1 MTLRI
6 AVFGTGHMAGALARH
21 WVGHDYELAVSGR
34 SPESTARLATEL
46 GARAL
51 PWRAAAEWADVVL
64 LAVHWAGVDEALTL
78 AGADEETLA
87 GKVIIDCGNPVE
99 VQRFTLADRDRS
111 LARHIQDRTG
121 SRVVKAFNLA
131 QVKVWEHMPDYDGR
145 ALVAPM
151 AGDDADAKAIVSRL
165 VTAVGAQAL
174 DTGDLEHAAYL
185 EAMGAVIIRILFGG
199 ADPTTVFNVVDAV
212 EA

>member
-1 MTLRI
+1 
-6 AVFGTGHMAGALARH
+6 MAGALAPH
-21 WVGHDYELAVSGR
+21 WVGHHQLAVSGR
-34 SPESTARLATEL
+34 SPESTAKLATEL

-64 LAVHWAGVDEALTL
+64 LAVHWAGVDEALTS

-99 VQRFTLADRDRS
+99 VQRFTLVGPDHS

-121 SRVVKAFNLA
+121 ARVVKAFNLA
-131 QVKVWEHMPDYDGR
+131 HCTVWEHVPDYDGR
-145 ALVAPM
+145 PLVVPI
-151 AGDDADAKAIVSRL
+151 AGNDADAKAIVSGL
-165 VTAVGAQAL
+165 VTAVGAQAV

-185 EAMGAVIIRILFGG
+185 EAMAAVIIRILAGG
-199 ADPTTVFNVVDAV
+199 ADPTTVFNLVGGRTARR
-212 EA
+212 

>member
-1 MTLRI
+1 MTIRI
-6 AVFGTGHMAGALARH
+6 AVFGSGHMAGALPRH

-34 SPESTARLATEL
+34 SPESTAKLATEL

-51 PWRAAAEWADVVL
+51 PWRAAAEWADLVL
-64 LAVHWAGVDEALTL
+64 LAVHWAGVEQALTF

-99 VQRFTLADRDRS
+99 VERFTLVDRDRS
-111 LARHIQDRTG
+111 LARHIQERTG
-121 SRVVKAFNLA
+121 ARVVKAFNLA
-131 QVKVWEHMPDYDGR
+131 HSKVWEHMPDYAGGP
-145 ALVAPM
+145 LVVPI

-174 DTGDLEHAAYL
+174 DAGDLEHAVYL

-199 ADPTTVFNVVDAV
+199 ADPTTVFNLVHA
-212 EA
+212 